1 MNFVNIPGWEL
12 QQFLTNTAKYARQT
26 MAMIG
31 IIIGIVTLV
40 WGFVIIAKGLLSSNG
55 QPTPWLKGISAIIFG
70 GVLAFGTWQSLYRSV
85 GSGMNKTITNMG
97 DGTSDEAKIG
107 VVMAKDVKLPNVE
120 FK

>member
-40 WGFVIIAKGLLSSNG
+40 WGMASIICRAG
-55 QPTPWLKGISAIIFG
+55 
-70 GVLAFGTWQSLYRSV
+70 
-85 GSGMNKTITNMG
+85 
-97 DGTSDEAKIG
+97 KIPP
-107 VVMAKDVKLPNVE
+107 LPI
-120 FK
+120 